1 MPHPLDRFTRVNEA
15 SGEDGRGAHGENRCA
30 PRRKSA
36 GAYET
41 EKGERMLLAETT
53 FLDVLWYSILFFFWI
68 LAIWIFIMIVS
79 DVFRRDDLS
88 GGKKA
93 LWIVFMV
100 ILPFVGVLTY
110 IIVRPK
116 VTAQDV
122 RLATQAEAAQRAVAG
137 VSTADELAKLSEL
150 RTQGVLNEQE
160 YEELKRKA
168 LAGT

>member
-1 MPHPLDRFTRVNEA
+1 
-15 SGEDGRGAHGENRCA
+15 
-30 PRRKSA
+30 
-36 GAYET
+36 
-41 EKGERMLLAETT
+41 MLLAAQTT

-100 ILPFVGVLTY
+100 ILPFIGVLSY

-122 RLATQAEAAQRAVAG
+122 KLAAQAEAAQKAVAG
-137 VSTADELAKLSEL
+137 VSTADELAKLNEL
-150 RTQGVLNEQE
+150 RSQGIISH
-160 YEELKRKA
+160 EEFEDLKKKA
-168 LAGT
+168 LATT